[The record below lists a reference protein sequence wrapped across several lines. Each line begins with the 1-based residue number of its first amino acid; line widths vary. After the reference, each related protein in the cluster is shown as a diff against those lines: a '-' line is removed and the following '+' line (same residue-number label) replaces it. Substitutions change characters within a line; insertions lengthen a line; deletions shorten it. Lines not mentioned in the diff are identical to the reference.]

1 MWRRTLGCLWLPAMI
16 VLITVEDWLHVPQGV
31 GWLSLV
37 GLFVVFMAV
46 ARWGDRKSF

>member
-1 MWRRTLGCLWLPAMI
+1 MI
-16 VLITVEDWLHVPQGV
+16 VLITVEDWLRVPQGV